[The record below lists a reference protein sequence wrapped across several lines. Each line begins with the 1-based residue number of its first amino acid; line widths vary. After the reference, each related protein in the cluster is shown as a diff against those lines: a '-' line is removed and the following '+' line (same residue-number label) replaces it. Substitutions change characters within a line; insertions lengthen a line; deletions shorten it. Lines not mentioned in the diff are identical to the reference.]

1 MTPKA
6 KGPMSDDERLAAWL
20 GDAPGEAGD
29 GNGLARAL
37 DALLARGPSAANTA
51 RAQARLRRA
60 LAPDAQ
66 AGGQSVYYDV
76 APNTAIGPV
85 YVAVSA
91 RGLRAVRFGQSER
104 AFVAALRQQTGQA
117 PERSA
122 QRAGRAARQV
132 AEYLAGRRTA
142 FDLPV
147 DLSAASEFQRQ
158 VLLAACQIPRGQVST
173 YADLARRIGKPGAAR
188 AVGQAL
194 GRNPV
199 PIVVPCHRVLA
210 ADGSLRGY
218 LGSQG
223 TATKKR
229 LLRLEGVG
237 VSVWGVGR

>member
-6 KGPMSDDERLAAWL
+6 EGPMSDDERLAAWL
-20 GDAPGEAGD
+20 GDAPRAEVEGD
-29 GNGLARAL
+29 ELLRGL
-37 DALLARGPSAANTA
+37 DALYARGPSAATTA
-51 RAQARLRRA
+51 RVQARLRGA
-60 LAPDAQ
+60 LGQ
-66 AGGQSVYYDV
+66 AVYYDV
-76 APNTAIGPV
+76 APNTAIGKV

-91 RGLRAVRFGQSER
+91 HGLRAVRFGLSER
-104 AFVAALRQQTGQA
+104 AFVAALQQQTGQA

-122 QRAGRAARQV
+122 RQAGRAARQV
-132 AEYLAGRRTA
+132 AEYLAGRRTT

-173 YADLARRIGKPGAAR
+173 YADVARRIGKPGAAR

-194 GRNPV
+194 SRNPV

-218 LGSQG
+218 LGSRG

-237 VSVWGVGR
+237 V